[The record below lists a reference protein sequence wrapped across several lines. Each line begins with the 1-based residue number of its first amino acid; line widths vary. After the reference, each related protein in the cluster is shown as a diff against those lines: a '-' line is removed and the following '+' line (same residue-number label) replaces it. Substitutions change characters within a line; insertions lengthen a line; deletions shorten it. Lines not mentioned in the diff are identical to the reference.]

1 MTKEND
7 IKIILA
13 SQSPRRK
20 ELMTLMGLQFECKPS
35 NKEEDMTQKM
45 SIKNLSQC
53 LAKQKAL
60 DIFFRT
66 SGNRVVI
73 GSDCMVYLKNKI
85 FGKPKD
91 DAEAFNM
98 LKTLSNKW
106 HKVITSLCVLIE
118 KDGRQKQYLTSE
130 VTKVKFMKLDN
141 DMIYDYLKTGEHKDK
156 AGSYAIQG
164 KSGMFIEKIKG
175 NMATVIGL
183 PTCKLFK
190 ILRKESIM

>member
-1 MTKEND
+1 MTTKD
-7 IKIILA
+7 FKIILA

-20 ELMTLMGLQFECKPS
+20 ELMTLMGLKFECMPS
-35 NKEEDMTQKM
+35 NKEEDMSQKL
-45 SIKNLSQC
+45 SIKKLSQS
-53 LAKQKAL
+53 LAKQKAV
-60 DIFFRT
+60 DIFNST
-66 SGNRVVI
+66 NGNRVVI
-73 GSDCMVYLKNKI
+73 GSDCMVYLKNKV

-91 DAEAFNM
+91 DKEAFSM

-118 KDGRQKQYLTSE
+118 KDGQTKQYLTSDI
-130 VTKVKFMKLDN
+130 TKVKFMKLDDN
-141 DMIYDYLKTGEHKDK
+141 MIHDYLKTGEHKDK

-164 KSGMFIEKIKG
+164 KSGMFIEKING

-190 ILRKESIM
+190 ILRKENLM